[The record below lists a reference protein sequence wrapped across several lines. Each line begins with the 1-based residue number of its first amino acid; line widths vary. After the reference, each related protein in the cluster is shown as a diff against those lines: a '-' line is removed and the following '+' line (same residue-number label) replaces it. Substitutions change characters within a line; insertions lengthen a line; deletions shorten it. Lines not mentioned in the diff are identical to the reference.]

1 MDTDGDG
8 ELSADEIYR
17 ALSKNSDEVS
27 LERVKELVAKADTD
41 GNGLVSKREYLD
53 AIAADLVPQGWFRF
67 LGRRLTQ
74 LTSRAEPE
82 PTGIVNV
89 DAPPGTLGLVFKR
102 DSTELSKVL
111 ATSPLVDKVLVGW
124 TLVSVNGED
133 VEMLDGWQ
141 TTRLLQAQAAAGR
154 KLSFAVPA
162 GAEVAEQPGVL
173 GRVGAALAALSPR
186 ALVAQTPNAVK
197 FTGEHWIV
205 GEDGGHGV
213 PYFLSENEAHIARG
227 SYIRS
232 RRTYSAPVSVTAEL
246 KADGKECFVLSLFN
260 LATCTGHLH
269 RLKNEGLSLENGAWG
284 DKLRLLPGDHRE
296 TVGHATLW
304 HSVQLSLD
312 ASGTARFYWN
322 GQLKYTTSFPATSTG
337 PLQFIGGGIGFT
349 VRNLKVSD
357 NTDEV
362 APGLPLPLEETSI
375 SIDDRRNVGFYSCS
389 FAERKFDES
398 AAVGAMRPT
407 WTEKRAKHFAS
418 AMSDLVGSYE
428 REAGPGMWHFL
439 TSIVFV
445 ALVCILTSG
454 YIFMMVY
461 FWYVPFF
468 VFGIPFYCV
477 HRQMKHENR
486 LVDGKIRD
494 LCSAYSNECLALAY
508 NAREWSEYH
517 SGGH

>member
-1 MDTDGDG
+1 MGHVRLDQVEQRDQG
-8 ELSADEIYR
+8 R
-17 ALSKNSDEVS
+17 AHRRLRKLAVAVHRHGTRS
-27 LERVKELVAKADTD
+27 LPRCDD
-41 GNGLVSKREYLD
+41 REH
-53 AIAADLVPQGWFRF
+53 RE
-67 LGRRLTQ
+67 LGRRRLLDAAPTEVALSQ
-74 LTSRAEPE
+74 RGGCAGGPRVRAEQ
-82 PTGIVNV
+82 TGIVII

-111 ATSPLVDKVLVGW
+111 TTSPLVDKVQVGW

-186 ALVAQTPNAVK
+186 ALVTQTPNAVK
-197 FTGEHWIV
+197 FFGENWIV

-213 PYFLSENEAHIARG
+213 PYFLSENEAHIAHG

-296 TVGHATLW
+296 TVGHATVW

-322 GQLKYTTSFPATSTG
+322 GQLKYTTSFPATSVG
-337 PLQFIGGGIGFT
+337 PLQFIKPTTAGGD
-349 VRNLKVSD
+349 V
-357 NTDEV
+357 
-362 APGLPLPLEETSI
+362 ETG
-375 SIDDRRNVGFYSCS
+375 V
-389 FAERKFDES
+389 
-398 AAVGAMRPT
+398 V
-407 WTEKRAKHFAS
+407 
-418 AMSDLVGSYE
+418 LV
-428 REAGPGMWHFL
+428 
-439 TSIVFV
+439 
-445 ALVCILTSG
+445 
-454 YIFMMVY
+454 
-461 FWYVPFF
+461 
-468 VFGIPFYCV
+468 
-477 HRQMKHENR
+477 
-486 LVDGKIRD
+486 
-494 LCSAYSNECLALAY
+494 
-508 NAREWSEYH
+508 EWK
-517 SGGH
+517 